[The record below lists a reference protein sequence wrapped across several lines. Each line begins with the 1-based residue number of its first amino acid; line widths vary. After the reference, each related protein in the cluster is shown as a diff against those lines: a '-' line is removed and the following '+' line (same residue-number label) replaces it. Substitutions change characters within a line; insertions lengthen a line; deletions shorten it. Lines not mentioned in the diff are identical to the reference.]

1 MVSSALRAAEQ
12 QHPPAAVEVVPRPAT
27 PWYRV
32 DRWPPRL
39 LAPVGYWLCTRLVL
53 VAMTVT
59 NMVGRDFE
67 TYRLYPVWA
76 AELARGHFP
85 VHAVMWQYPPVAGL
99 IFLAPKALPFLSY
112 ADAFTV
118 LVLLCDALVLAM
130 LLASS
135 RGRRR
140 STHGA
145 WLWVLGLPLM
155 LQVPY
160 VRFDVVVTALAVGSV
175 LALNRAPVASGVL
188 AGLGALVKVW
198 PVIALIG
205 APRGRAT
212 RRSWLSAVATAAAVL
227 AVMASVFTDAL
238 GFLGAQ
244 GARGIEVESVP
255 GSLLLLA
262 EHLGYDGHA
271 HYRYGSM
278 QFSGA
283 YTHTLAELAIGL
295 TVIGFGWLLWW
306 RMRTRVWGPATA
318 ADAMMT
324 AILIF
329 VSTSRVIS
337 PQYLIWLLG
346 AAAACLVFRSTS
358 QRWIAYAMLPLT
370 ALTTVVYPMAWT
382 PLLKLETA
390 PLAVLLL
397 RNAGLVALTLWSAVR
412 LWRSSAPARAVAGA
426 EERSDRV
433 RPGTSP
439 RPRPVRSAASAR
451 FRP

>member
-1 MVSSALRAAEQ
+1 MVSSALRTAEK
-12 QHPPAAVEVVPRPAT
+12 QHRPAAVEPVERPSA
-27 PWYRV
+27 PWYRM
-32 DRWPPRL
+32 DRWPSRL
-39 LAPVGYWLCTRLVL
+39 LAPAGFWFCTRLIF
-53 VAMTVT
+53 VAMTVA
-59 NMVGRDFE
+59 NRFGRDFE

-76 AELARGHFP
+76 AELAKGHFP
-85 VHAVMWQYPPVAGL
+85 VHDVMWQYPPVAGL

-112 ADAFTV
+112 ADAFT
-118 LVLLCDALVLAM
+118 LLIVVCDALVTGL

-135 RGRRR
+135 RRQAR

-160 VRFDVVVTALAVGSV
+160 VRFDVVVTALAVASV
-175 LALNRAPVASGVL
+175 LAVNRAPVTSGVL
-188 AGLGALVKVW
+188 AGLGVLVKAW
-198 PVIALIG
+198 PVIALVG
-205 APRGRAT
+205 APRGRT
-212 RRSWLSAVATAAAVL
+212 GRRSWLSAVVTVGAALAAT
-227 AVMASVFTDAL
+227 ASVFSGAL

-262 EHLGYDGHA
+262 EHFGYGGHA
-271 HYRYGSM
+271 RYRYGSM

-283 YTHTLAELAIGL
+283 YTHTLAELAIGC

-306 RMRTRVWGPATA
+306 RMRTRVWRPATA

-329 VSTSRVIS
+329 VTTSRVIS

-346 AAAACLVFRSTS
+346 AGAACLVFQGTS
-358 QRWIAYAMLPLT
+358 QRPVAYAMLPLT

-382 PLLKLETA
+382 ALLKLEIA
-390 PLAVLLL
+390 PLSVLLL
-397 RNAGLVALTLWSAVR
+397 RNAALVALTLWSAVR
-412 LWRSSAPARAVAGA
+412 LWRSSALR
-426 EERSDRV
+426 
-433 RPGTSP
+433 
-439 RPRPVRSAASAR
+439 
-451 FRP
+451 